1 MHACTDGQL
10 PLLEL
15 LNSLSLQSTNDF
27 ACRIVFLRTCPQAWR
42 SRIWI
47 VKPDGDLGLDKLLDE
62 EAIMCIRKAILPSK
76 RVILAALFSLAM
88 HVVGALLSFE
98 CHFNLC
104 GLPRPGISMIEASFR
119 GIFYALDVLSFV
131 GFYVLSSWFFTFILF
146 SFLSMLL
153 FSISLKKERE
163 RENS

>member
-1 MHACTDGQL
+1 
-10 PLLEL
+10 
-15 LNSLSLQSTNDF
+15 
-27 ACRIVFLRTCPQAWR
+27 
-42 SRIWI
+42 
-47 VKPDGDLGLDKLLDE
+47 
-62 EAIMCIRKAILPSK
+62 MCIRNAILPSR
-76 RVILAALFSLAM
+76 RVILAAALFSLAM

-131 GFYVLSSWFFTFILF
+131 CFYVLSSCFFTFILF

-153 FSISLKKERE
+153 FSISLKKRKNIVRIVCLSERP
-163 RENS
+163 NAKVVVVLYIGSQCFPW